1 MTLVAVYD
9 PSELALKSFAEQ
21 CQTGY
26 RVAHSSD
33 SVFSDATIDAVIVAT
48 PHSMLA
54 EHAISTVQSGKHCL
68 VEKPGGIRRS
78 EIQSLV
84 GVANRVGT
92 TVRVGFN
99 HRFHPSITL
108 VKRLLEEG
116 TMGQLMHVRGVYGH
130 GGRRGY
136 EREWRADRS
145 ISGGGELVDQGSH
158 LIDLVHHLFGVSRLE
173 YSSLHT
179 SFWKMEVEDNAFLA
193 LRLRDNALAWLH
205 ASWTEWKNLFRLEMS
220 FEFARIDIN
229 GLGRSY
235 GTEQLT
241 LHKMSP
247 DMGPPETSI
256 WSFPEPDHSWSF
268 ELQDFY
274 RAVKGEP
281 DNCATLEDAL
291 ATWGVVEGA
300 YTR

>member
-1 MTLVAVYD
+1 
-9 PSELALKSFAEQ
+9 
-21 CQTGY
+21 
-26 RVAHSSD
+26 
-33 SVFSDATIDAVIVAT
+33 
-48 PHSMLA
+48 
-54 EHAISTVQSGKHCL
+54 
-68 VEKPGGIRRS
+68 
-78 EIQSLV
+78 
-84 GVANRVGT
+84 
-92 TVRVGFN
+92 
-99 HRFHPSITL
+99 
-108 VKRLLEEG
+108 
-116 TMGQLMHVRGVYGH
+116 
-130 GGRRGY
+130 
-136 EREWRADRS
+136 
-145 ISGGGELVDQGSH
+145 
-158 LIDLVHHLFGVSRLE
+158 
-173 YSSLHT
+173 
-179 SFWKMEVEDNAFLA
+179 MEVEDNAFLA
-193 LRLRDNALAWLH
+193 LRLGNNALAWLH

-256 WSFPEPDHSWSF
+256 WSFPEPDHSWGL

-274 RAVKGEP
+274 RAVNGEP